1 MDLAIEWQP
10 KRSRDIS
17 ISQFRK
23 YIRPGSEALGCRGG
37 VGGGGGG
44 GAAKLDDAVPFSL
57 TK

>member
-1 MDLAIEWQP
+1 MDLAIECQP

-37 VGGGGGG
+37 VGGRGG
-44 GAAKLDDAVPFSL
+44 AKLDDAVPFSL